1 MASRREPFKWKNAR
15 TLSFFLSLHPLC
27 RCLCDSVSYAYERV
41 YLWAYNQRRKSLEN
55 DSLNWNSMEMCVCL
69 CENFVWWMVFFF
81 FFVFVWEFILM
92 KYKWYT
98 IIKRNGSDRNS
109 IYNIKTK
116 SNGRNLQRRIQWWLE
131 MKSHHNKSHEKL
143 ENRK

>member
-41 YLWAYNQRRKSLEN
+41 YLWAYKRRRKSLEN

-69 CENFVWWMVFFF
+69 CENFVWCMVFFSSSCLC
-81 FFVFVWEFILM
+81 E
-92 KYKWYT
+92 
-98 IIKRNGSDRNS
+98 
-109 IYNIKTK
+109 
-116 SNGRNLQRRIQWWLE
+116 NLF
-131 MKSHHNKSHEKL
+131 S
-143 ENRK
+143 